1 MQVTAEQAHRA
12 WITAERIKRVA
23 DRLVGLGPFSI
34 GLDGLLAPVPV
45 AGTLFCFAAGVWLI
59 AEGVKAGASPYT
71 LARMVFYIAVR
82 TIASVIPIEG
92 WFVDIFF
99 RAHMMAANALQDD
112 IAARFG
118 EPSPQAIRR
127 ARRWWL
133 RPRNA
138 LPTRPSPSWG

>member
-1 MQVTAEQAHRA
+1 MHITAEQAHRA
-12 WITAERIKRVA
+12 WLTAEKIKRVA
-23 DRLVGLGPFSI
+23 DRLIGLGPFSI

-45 AGTLFCFAAGVWLI
+45 AGTLFCFGAGVWLI

-82 TIASVIPIEG
+82 TISSVIPVEG

-99 RAHMMAANALQDD
+99 RAHMMAANALQRD

-118 EPSPQAIRR
+118 EPSAQAIHL
-127 ARRWWL
+127 ARRWPLW
-133 RPRNA
+133 RGRS
-138 LPTRPSPSWG
+138 LPTQPSPSWG